1 MANKKAHSNLIDK
14 LEAIK
19 TLAEESAA
27 LLRAQSGSA
36 DTARP
41 GPDMEKLLAILQAQ
55 AGLQQALLEK
65 LLEVMNP
72 TDKEKDLSDTFQAA
86 VQELL
91 DYFQERVHL
100 AGKEAD
106 AATLRHLRKE

>member
-1 MANKKAHSNLIDK
+1 MASKKAQSKLIDK

-27 LLRAQSGSA
+27 LLRAQSGSPDA
-36 DTARP
+36 EHP

-72 TDKEKDLSDTFQAA
+72 TEKEKDLSDTFQLA

-91 DYFQERVHL
+91 EYFQERVRL
-100 AGKEAD
+100 ASKKAD
-106 AATLRHLRKE
+106 AAALKHLRKG

>member
-1 MANKKAHSNLIDK
+1 MTNKKAHSNLIDK
-14 LEAIK
+14 LEIIK

-36 DTARP
+36 DTAP
-41 GPDMEKLLAILQAQ
+41 PEPDMEKMLAILQAQ

-72 TDKEKDLSDTFQAA
+72 TDKEKDLSDTFHAA

-91 DYFQERVHL
+91 EYFQERVRL
-100 AGKEAD
+100 TGKKAEA
-106 AATLRHLRKE
+106 AALKHLRKE

>member
-1 MANKKAHSNLIDK
+1 MANKKAHNNLIDK
-14 LEAIK
+14 LETIK

-41 GPDMEKLLAILQAQ
+41 GPDTEKLLAILQAQ

-72 TDKEKDLSDTFQAA
+72 TAREKDLSDTFQAA

-91 DYFQERVHL
+91 DYFQERVRL
-100 AGKEAD
+100 AGKKAD
-106 AATLRHLRKE
+106 SATLKHLRKE

>member
-1 MANKKAHSNLIDK
+1 MANKKSHSKLIDK
-14 LEAIK
+14 LETIK

-36 DTARP
+36 GTERP

-91 DYFQERVHL
+91 DYFQERVRL
-100 AGKEAD
+100 AGKKAD
-106 AATLRHLRKE
+106 AAAIKHLRKE